1 MKTEFKLIEELKLM
15 MSQMP
20 LEEISVSMLAKR
32 CHVKRQ
38 TFYYHFH
45 DIYDLLTLVFLHEK
59 IEKIN
64 KITNPQDL
72 VTAIFNYYIKNQQF
86 LDAALISAGRDLF
99 ETFINNACQS
109 AFIKLVT
116 DLDPEKRLSPSLR
129 KNIARFYAH
138 AYSSTITFYLIS
150 SKKKELEGLLKQFSF
165 LGPNFLKQIVEKQMK

>member
-15 MSQMP
+15 MSEMP

-59 IEKIN
+59 IERIN
-64 KITNPQDL
+64 KVTNPQDL
-72 VTAIFNYYIKNQQF
+72 VTVIFNYYVKNQDF

-99 ETFINNACQS
+99 SSFINNACQT
-109 AFIKLVT
+109 AFNKLVA
-116 DLDPEKRLSPSLR
+116 DLDPDKKLAPTIR
-129 KNIARFYAH
+129 KNIARFFAH
-138 AYSSTITFYLIS
+138 AYSNTISFYLIS
-150 SKKKELEGLLKQFSF
+150 SKKKELDGLLKQFNF